1 MYSQDIIGTPSRLLL
16 DDDTLANGIIYL
28 QDRDSGLSV
37 CLNCVVVYL
46 EYIVGTHGK

>member
-1 MYSQDIIGTPSRLLL
+1 MYSQDIIGTPSRVLL
-16 DDDTLANGIIYL
+16 DDDTLANGIYL

-37 CLNCVVVYL
+37 CLNCLVVYL